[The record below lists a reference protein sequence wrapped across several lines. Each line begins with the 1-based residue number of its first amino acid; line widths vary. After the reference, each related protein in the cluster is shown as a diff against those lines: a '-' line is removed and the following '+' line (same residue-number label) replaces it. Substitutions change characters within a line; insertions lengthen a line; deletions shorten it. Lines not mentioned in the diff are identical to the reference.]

1 MFILAKCMDMEAIPL
16 LRFNFSNAYSPLI
29 GFGSGFLFIFEQGK
43 YKEVDGMEDDI
54 NEVLNMLINGTLKC
68 SNYQNIVKSN
78 SLKSNGK
85 IEKDHNYLFEQFKNK
100 EYTNINKIE
109 EVNQDYIPIPN
120 TFKELVEIVS
130 PIFMNPQRFTI
141 LVVRPGISDDDFKKL
156 IEKRKE
162 NYKYKLNESI
172 VVEHSD
178 DISYWVNR
186 NQN

>member
-1 MFILAKCMDMEAIPL
+1 
-16 LRFNFSNAYSPLI
+16 
-29 GFGSGFLFIFEQGK
+29 
-43 YKEVDGMEDDI
+43 
-54 NEVLNMLINGTLKC
+54 
-68 SNYQNIVKSN
+68 
-78 SLKSNGK
+78 
-85 IEKDHNYLFEQFKNK
+85 
-100 EYTNINKIE
+100 
-109 EVNQDYIPIPN
+109 
-120 TFKELVEIVS
+120 
-130 PIFMNPQRFTI
+130 MNPQRFTI